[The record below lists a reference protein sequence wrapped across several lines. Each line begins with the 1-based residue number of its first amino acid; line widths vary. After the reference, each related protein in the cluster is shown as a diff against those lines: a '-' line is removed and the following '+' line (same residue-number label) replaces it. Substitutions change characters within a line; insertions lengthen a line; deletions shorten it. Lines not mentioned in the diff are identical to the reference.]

1 MMGENK
7 DRGAERRVV
16 SPPSVPRLIRPGA
29 VVGAELAPAHDLGAD
44 ARAPGAGKGVVDA
57 GAAAGLALHGVE
69 RAGREKPLVQPG
81 SRVPERGV
89 QALPLAGAEPI
100 QRH

>member
-1 MMGENK
+1 MVGEDK
-7 DRGAERRVV
+7 DRGVEWRVAP
-16 SPPSVPRLIRPGA
+16 PPSVPLRVRPGA
-29 VVGAELAPAHDLGAD
+29 AGGAELAPAHDLGAD
-44 ARAPGAGKGVVDA
+44 ARVPGAGEGVVDP
-57 GAAAGLALHGVE
+57 GAAAGLALHGAE

-100 QRH
+100 Q

>member
-1 MMGENK
+1 MVGENK
-7 DRGAERRVV
+7 DRGVERRVV
-16 SPPSVPRLIRPGA
+16 SPPSVPLHVRPGA
-29 VVGAELAPAHDLGAD
+29 MAGPEFAPAHDLGAD
-44 ARAPGAGKGVVDA
+44 APAPGAGKGVVDA
-57 GAAAGLALHGVE
+57 GAATGLALHGVE